1 MNMHTRAGT
10 TTEDT
15 CCDVQQ
21 CMCPDQQFW
30 VKLTIQISRVFGNFN
45 IEVQQQ
51 AAAPLYICSLPGTL
65 Q

>member
-1 MNMHTRAGT
+1 MHTRAGRT
-10 TTEDT
+10 AEDT

-21 CMCPDQQFW
+21 CMCPDKQSW
-30 VKLTIQISRVFGNFN
+30 VKLTLQISRVFGNFN

-51 AAAPLYICSLPGTL
+51 AATLLYICSLPGTL